1 MLNILEV
8 SKEKLT
14 TLNHGPNVFHDALEK
29 VRDGEERF
37 HVTDPEGKVED
48 YDLAFTENM
57 MLFPENV
64 RGLVL
69 KMTNGGAAYAPFLQ
83 YDEDD
88 TDNDSGGI

>member
-29 VRDGEERF
+29 VREGEERF

-48 YDLAFTENM
+48 YDLAYKDNM
-57 MLFPENV
+57 LLFPDVCELIKQ
-64 RGLVL
+64 R
-69 KMTNGGAAYAPFLQ
+69 
-83 YDEDD
+83 
-88 TDNDSGGI
+88 I